1 LATETIRYL
10 TYAEAVVHHIELM
23 RALDE
28 VRFGV
33 FDRALVESALAR
45 PKQAAAYDNADLA
58 GQAATLCYGLIRYH
72 PWVGGNKRTATHL
85 TDHFLKTNGLELMAT
100 NRALVEMVQ
109 DVESTGM
116 DLAALTRWMRE
127 HVHVLR

>member
-1 LATETIRYL
+1 MATETIRYL

-23 RALDE
+23 RALGE
-28 VRFGV
+28 
-33 FDRALVESALAR
+33 
-45 PKQAAAYDNADLA
+45 
-58 GQAATLCYGLIRYH
+58 
-72 PWVGGNKRTATHL
+72 HL

-100 NRALVEMVQ
+100 TRALVEMVQ
-109 DVESTGM
+109 DVESTRM